1 MNEKQERNL
10 IKGIALTHSMI
21 VEQGQK
27 PDLLKLQRLLVSVW
41 VGGLPEGYEPSD
53 DFMIPGVFNNRKNPK
68 WNLANNLFLLLTRK
82 IQTGLITNCVK
93 QLMNYSSEK
102 LTITLSRFKFN
113 QLAVVAAGSEA
124 TIESKLW
131 VFIYGIF
138 YWKDS
143 TAMIFFF
150 FWHY

>member
-68 WNLANNLFLLLTRK
+68 
-82 IQTGLITNCVK
+82 
-93 QLMNYSSEK
+93 
-102 LTITLSRFKFN
+102 
-113 QLAVVAAGSEA
+113 
-124 TIESKLW
+124 
-131 VFIYGIF
+131 
-138 YWKDS
+138 
-143 TAMIFFF
+143 
-150 FWHY
+150 